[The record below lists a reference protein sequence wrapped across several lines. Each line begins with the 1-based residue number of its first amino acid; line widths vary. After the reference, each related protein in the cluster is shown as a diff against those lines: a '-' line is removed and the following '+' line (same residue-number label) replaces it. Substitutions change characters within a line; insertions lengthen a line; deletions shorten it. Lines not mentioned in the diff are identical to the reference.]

1 MAQVQVRMPEKLV
14 KQIDRWVAEGR
25 YASRSDAVKTILAIH
40 EERERTRQFY
50 SMLMRRSKEARM
62 KPKALRRLDEID

>member
-1 MAQVQVRMPEKLV
+1 MAQVQVRMPENLV

-62 KPKALRRLDEID
+62 KTKALRRLDEID